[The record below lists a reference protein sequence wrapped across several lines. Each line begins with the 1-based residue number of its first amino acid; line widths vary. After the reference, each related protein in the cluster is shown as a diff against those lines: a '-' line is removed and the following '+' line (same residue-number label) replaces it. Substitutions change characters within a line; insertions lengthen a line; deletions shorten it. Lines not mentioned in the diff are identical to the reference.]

1 MHRHWLDQ
9 SIIRLTLPSAEEGER
24 SNARRQSQTISG
36 LAALSPSAVQRPER
50 NHNSIN
56 QKTPLIVLLVKVFR
70 NRLLTTSSRHHSH
83 TTTTKPPPHLNIQQH
98 PSDPQAQEVFMYPL
112 NGQYFP
118 PQTRNLGRALS
129 AGRVRLSLV
138 SRAVGKGFP
147 SKRSACVGMM
157 PVKIPTCMRRSTRG
171 REVQRSADQ
180 GTDRRADQRERSREQ
195 ESGQACCGWTYM
207 YS

>member
-70 NRLLTTSSRHHSH
+70 NTPMYIISPSFLYYNNQTTSPSQYS
-83 TTTTKPPPHLNIQQH
+83 TTLIK
-98 PSDPQAQEVFMYPL
+98 S
-112 NGQYFP
+112 
-118 PQTRNLGRALS
+118 S
-129 AGRVRLSLV
+129 
-138 SRAVGKGFP
+138 
-147 SKRSACVGMM
+147 
-157 PVKIPTCMRRSTRG
+157 STRG
-171 REVQRSADQ
+171 IHVPPQRPILPTPDTQPGA
-180 GTDRRADQRERSREQ
+180 RALLRPRQTFASLAGSREGFPF
-195 ESGQACCGWTYM
+195 ETLRMRRDDAC
-207 YS
+207 